1 MASILFKYTI
11 FLLNLLLFSQ
21 ARLENKSKILVL
33 SCSKLLNQKFKDQ
46 PKSEDFTKMMLSC
59 FIKISQDQA
68 QKISDRKES
77 DSLPLKPEEIN
88 ELFNIDNLKGIP
100 EEEIKSNSELMNK
113 FIQEI
118 EESEKNIRRL
128 VDMDNENLADNKDNI
143 ANEDIKDNND
153 NDRDNNANNENNN
166 DNGDEIKDDDD
177 DNEMDS
183 NYYGDDDYMNDYN
196 YESTIKEI
204 STKESGNKV
213 KFDFD
218 LNIGTDKSRLNK
230 MFAVYVLYN
239 GIYHKIGKEQY
250 ITNPEVL
257 AYRTVKRNDH
267 GKQRSLHFY
276 RLLGNY
282 DYFDCNIWKRLRRYS
297 DS

>member
-1 MASILFKYTI
+1 MASILYKYTI

-21 ARLENKSKILVL
+21 AQLENKSKILVL

-118 EESEKNIRRL
+118 EDSEKNIRRL
-128 VDMDNENLADNKDNI
+128 VDMDNDNLADNKDNI
-143 ANEDIKDNND
+143 ANEDVKDNND

-196 YESTIKEI
+196 YENMYDDYD
-204 STKESGNKV
+204 G
-213 KFDFD
+213 
-218 LNIGTDKSRLNK
+218 
-230 MFAVYVLYN
+230 
-239 GIYHKIGKEQY
+239 
-250 ITNPEVL
+250 
-257 AYRTVKRNDH
+257 AYDDYYDDEYWKN
-267 GKQRSLHFY
+267 
-276 RLLGNY
+276 GNY
-282 DYFDCNIWKRLRRYS
+282 DYGNMSEDDYS
-297 DS
+297 NMYGNDYGYNYNENKSYKEMIMENKGPCIFIVCLVIMIILIAIFGKDYEDTQTLEIDPNKNKQQ

>member
-11 FLLNLLLFSQ
+11 FLLNLLLFSKAQ
-21 ARLENKSKILVL
+21 LENKSKILVL

-118 EESEKNIRRL
+118 EDSEKNIRRL
-128 VDMDNENLADNKDNI
+128 VDMDNDNLADNKDNI
-143 ANEDIKDNND
+143 ANEDIKDNKD

-183 NYYGDDDYMNDYN
+183 NYYGDDDYD
-196 YESTIKEI
+196 
-204 STKESGNKV
+204 G
-213 KFDFD
+213 
-218 LNIGTDKSRLNK
+218 
-230 MFAVYVLYN
+230 
-239 GIYHKIGKEQY
+239 
-250 ITNPEVL
+250 
-257 AYRTVKRNDH
+257 AYD
-267 GKQRSLHFY
+267 
-276 RLLGNY
+276 
-282 DYFDCNIWKRLRRYS
+282 D
-297 DS
+297 

>member
-118 EESEKNIRRL
+118 EDSEKNIRRL
-128 VDMDNENLADNKDNI
+128 VDMDNDNLAGKAVEGNINNLIKNPYYDLLFDKCVKASPESKEEILKNIDKEDMSSLNKNFSFKNYEKNLYMILGDGKKQGDCVWNLLK
-143 ANEDIKDNND
+143 E
-153 NDRDNNANNENNN
+153 
-166 DNGDEIKDDDD
+166 NGDILWKDIDYLVITTMTL
-177 DNEMDS
+177 EDS
-183 NYYGDDDYMNDYN
+183 N
-196 YESTIKEI
+196 
-204 STKESGNKV
+204 
-213 KFDFD
+213 
-218 LNIGTDKSRLNK
+218 NIMCYFL
-230 MFAVYVLYN
+230 FLY
-239 GIYHKIGKEQY
+239 
-250 ITNPEVL
+250 L
-257 AYRTVKRNDH
+257 
-267 GKQRSLHFY
+267 
-276 RLLGNY
+276 
-282 DYFDCNIWKRLRRYS
+282 
-297 DS
+297 